1 MKYFPDFEAQAEKDQ
16 PDKPP
21 MGEDVWTRREMNRAQ
36 DIRSQA
42 LSLSAALYSVPQAE
56 AIILP
61 ANVFDFA
68 DSIAA
73 YITDGTKP
81 S

>member
-1 MKYFPDFEAQAEKDQ
+1 MTSKENQ
-16 PDKPP
+16 PADKPP
-21 MGEDVWTRREMNRAQ
+21 MGEDVWEKREMNRAQ

-42 LSLSAALYSVPQAE
+42 LSLSAALYSVPNAE

-61 ANVFDFA
+61 ANVFDLA
-68 DSIAA
+68 DSIVA

-81 S
+81 